1 MNLPQLTGEMLEKDV
16 AIKISQRKCC
26 EEEKCAVALLDD
38 LNEAS
43 FLGLLEHKHVAHLIA
58 LTMARDYIC
67 MIFMIRSHIQNQDRI
82 PFKRI
87 QST

>member
-58 LTMARDYIC
+58 LTMARDNNIYIIC
-67 MIFMIRSHIQNQDRI
+67 IIFCIIYVYE
-82 PFKRI
+82 FL
-87 QST
+87 